1 MDEFLR
7 MLSSAQGGKGME
19 ALARAYGL
27 SLQQTQ
33 AAAEAMIPAFAQG
46 FRHATQSP
54 EAMGLLMSLMA
65 NGPYGALYAQ
75 PAAPSELSRAGQQ
88 ALDAVF
94 GPGEMSRAVANQVAA
109 STGLGV
115 ALVRQMMPAYAALMV
130 GGLSRSLAAS
140 GALQQMLA
148 AMLSRMPGT
157 EPPPRAAPPR
167 TGNPWIDAFL
177 AFSAPEP
184 RVPSTGNPWADA
196 FARSMMHYAPA
207 APSAATSARSAGAAW
222 QEVVNAMANTMAQVG
237 QMGQAGQAGQ
247 AATGPGAPAAPAR
260 GAKPAAATGTSSPL
274 PFQDFF
280 AQMFAQGFPPRLPGT
295 DEDRPRYTF
304 PDYWFDIMSP
314 TQPAEDAAGGK
325 ARAAA
330 VKGED
335 ASEPGGRPKEP
346 GGSGK

>member
-7 MLSSAQGGKGME
+7 MLTAAQGGQGME
-19 ALARAYGL
+19 TLARAYGL
-27 SLQQTQ
+27 SLQQAQ
-33 AAAEAMIPAFAQG
+33 AAAEAMIPAFAEG

-54 EAMGLLMSLMA
+54 EAMGMLMSMMA

-88 ALDAVF
+88 ALDAMF
-94 GPGEMSRAVANQVAA
+94 GPGEVSRAVANQVAA

-115 ALVRQMMPAYAALMV
+115 AVVRQMMPAYAALTV

-148 AMLSRMPGT
+148 AMLSRMPGS
-157 EPPPRAAPPR
+157 EPPRAAASR

-184 RVPSTGNPWADA
+184 RMPSTGNPWADA
-196 FARSMMHYAPA
+196 FARSMMQYVPSAPA
-207 APSAATSARSAGAAW
+207 AAPARSPANAW

-237 QMGQAGQAGQ
+237 QVGQGGLSAGAGT
-247 AATGPGAPAAPAR
+247 AAPAPPVRDAKPAPAA
-260 GAKPAAATGTSSPL
+260 TSPL

-280 AQMFAQGFPPRLPGT
+280 AQMFAQGFPPRLPGAD
-295 DEDRPRYTF
+295 DERPRYTF
-304 PDYWFDIMSP
+304 PDYWLDMMNPSP
-314 TQPAEDAAGGK
+314 ADPAGGK
-325 ARAAA
+325 VAAPGA
-330 VKGED
+330 ST
-335 ASEPGGRPKEP
+335 SEPGAKPREP

>member
-148 AMLSRMPGT
+148 AMLSRMPGA

-177 AFSAPEP
+177 AFSAPEA
-184 RVPSTGNPWADA
+184 RAPSTGNPWADA

-207 APSAATSARSAGAAW
+207 AASATSARSAGAAW

-237 QMGQAGQAGQ
+237 QMGQAGQA
-247 AATGPGAPAAPAR
+247 ATGAGTPAAPAR
-260 GAKPAAATGTSSPL
+260 GAKPAAGTGTSSPL

-295 DEDRPRYTF
+295 DDDRPRYTF

-314 TQPAEDAAGGK
+314 TQPAEDAAGG
-325 ARAAA
+325 
-330 VKGED
+330 
-335 ASEPGGRPKEP
+335 RPKEP
-346 GGSGK
+346 GGTDK